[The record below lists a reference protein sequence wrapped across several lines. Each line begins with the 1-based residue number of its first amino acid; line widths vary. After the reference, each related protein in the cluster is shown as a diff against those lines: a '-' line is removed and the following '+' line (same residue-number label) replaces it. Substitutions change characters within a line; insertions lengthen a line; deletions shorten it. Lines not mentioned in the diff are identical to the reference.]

1 MAMPVWR
8 YLDVRVAHAMIAAI
22 ATREPEDDIYLETID
37 GDALISRTRSLLAT
51 KLLVEPALAE
61 ADVMMILDDDVQ
73 FWPDDLFKVTRLARE
88 RQEPVGGV
96 YVTRSRVPHP
106 ASLFWP
112 KQNVMFG
119 PGEPVTEVR
128 YLATGFMA
136 IPRIVFEKMLAHEGF
151 RTVHGREPIVYC
163 EQGVGDSAMYD
174 FFRPFE
180 IDEGLTL
187 REAGYETEDKR
198 IHYLSEDWAFCERAR
213 QCGFTIW
220 CDPSIILQHRAVV
233 SVTVNDLG
241 VEHGMLSEEGAPG
254 KGRSVM
260 YVPGKLLGAQQEALV
275 AKT

>member
-1 MAMPVWR
+1 
-8 YLDVRVAHAMIAAI
+8 VRAAHSLVAAI
-22 ATREPEDDIYLETID
+22 ATREPDDDIYWETID

-51 KLLVEPALAE
+51 KLLVEPRLAE

-73 FWPDDLFKVTRLARE
+73 FWPDDMFKVTRLARA

-112 KQNVMFG
+112 KQNVTFG
-119 PGEPVTEVR
+119 PGEALTEVR

-136 IPRIVFEKMLAHEGF
+136 VPRVVFDKMLAHDGF
-151 RTVHGREPIVYC
+151 RTIHGKEPVTYC
-163 EQGVGDSAMYD
+163 EQGVGDGAMYD
-174 FFRPFE
+174 FFRPFC

-187 REAGYETEDKR
+187 REAGYESDDKR
-198 IHYLSEDWAFCERAR
+198 MHYLSEDWAFCERAR

-260 YVPGKLLGAQQEALV
+260 YVPGKALGAQQESLAV
-275 AKT
+275 RT